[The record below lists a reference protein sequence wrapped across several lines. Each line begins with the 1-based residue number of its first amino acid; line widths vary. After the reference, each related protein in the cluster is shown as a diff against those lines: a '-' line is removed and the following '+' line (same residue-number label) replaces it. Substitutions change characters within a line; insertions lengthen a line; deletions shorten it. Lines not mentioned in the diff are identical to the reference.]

1 MSEVYKA
8 HAMSEVYTAHA
19 MSEVYKGKNF
29 KMCTNAYCLRK
40 NLNYLN
46 YINLFIYWKFGTN
59 PTKRYKSS
67 FVLATPIVCSS
78 FADLI
83 MAVERQQ
90 SGLFLVYMHVQQ
102 VQDDSNVVHL
112 IPKRMRRK
120 APRRMRVWVRQ
131 WLDVDRRLQH
141 GHYHRLMYG
150 LRYKDSASYFNFLHV
165 PPDLFDELLGRLG
178 LLIAKQDTPHQKP
191 LETGLKLAMA
201 MRHLFNCPPGTGTPA

>member
-1 MSEVYKA
+1 
-8 HAMSEVYTAHA
+8 
-19 MSEVYKGKNF
+19 
-29 KMCTNAYCLRK
+29 
-40 NLNYLN
+40 
-46 YINLFIYWKFGTN
+46 
-59 PTKRYKSS
+59 
-67 FVLATPIVCSS
+67 
-78 FADLI
+78 

-90 SGLFLVYMHVQQ
+90 SGLFLVYMHIQQ

-112 IPKRMRRK
+112 IPRRMRRK
-120 APRRMRVWVRQ
+120 APRRRRVWVRQ

-150 LRYKDSASYFNFLHV
+150 LRYKDSASYFNFPHV

-201 MRHLFNCPPGTGTPA
+201 MRNLFNWPPGTGTPA